1 MKELWTTLR
10 DLLNV
15 LPAGARRFLAG
26 YGALTSALTLLDVAA
41 MGLIALIISPSING
55 GPVTLPLIGE
65 LPEDRIPVLVVIAC
79 GLIMLKSGL
88 SILLHWVA
96 TQRFARYEL
105 AVGERLFNAYTHSTW
120 EQRSRRSVAEI
131 TRIADQGIAGAVSG
145 FILQLSSLPRSAST
159 FVLVLGVLV
168 IADPLTSVIAFVYLS
183 IVAFSVNRIVT
194 RRALRAS
201 RTTRD
206 YSYRVATLM
215 TEMVEALKELSLRN
229 RLDQISEVVTSYRR
243 VSTLSRAKTSFLGVV
258 PLASFESALVGGFL
272 LVGGVNLALG
282 GMSQAIASVV
292 LFAATGFR
300 LIPAVNAMQQSL
312 VNASAAMPVAQDVLG
327 DLTEAEARPRAAD
340 SLSASHR
347 PVPTDGVIELDHVSF
362 RYPGA
367 STDALRNVSLTIR
380 PGTSLAIVGPSGAG
394 KSTLVDI
401 ILGLS
406 EPTEGTITVGGLPF
420 VDVMRDWRSR
430 VGYVPQRVAL
440 FDGSIAQN
448 VALTWE
454 DDFDEEAVIA
464 ALERAQLGSLLA
476 GRDGGVRAR
485 IGERGVALSGGQQQR
500 LGVARALYTDPS
512 VLVLDEATSALD
524 TRTEDEV
531 SQAIRKLHGDVTIV
545 TVAHRLSTI
554 RDHEQVC
561 YLEDAEVR
569 GLGTFSDL
577 ARSVPAFRDQVRLAG
592 LLGDE
597 VL

>member
-1 MKELWTTLR
+1 VKELWTTLR
-10 DLLNV
+10 DLLKV
-15 LPAGARRFLAG
+15 MPAGARRFLAG
-26 YGALTSALTLLDVAA
+26 YGAVTSALTLLDVAA
-41 MGLIALIISPSING
+41 MGLIALIISPGING

-65 LPEDRIPVLVVIAC
+65 LPEDKIPVLVVIAC
-79 GLIMLKSGL
+79 GLIILKSGL

-131 TRIADQGIAGAVSG
+131 TRIADQGIAGTVSG

-168 IADPLTSVIAFVYLS
+168 VADPITSVVAFVYLA

-194 RRALRAS
+194 RRALIAA

-229 RLDQISEVVTSYRR
+229 RLDQVSDVVTSYRR

-327 DLTEAEARPRAAD
+327 DLTEAEARPRVAD
-340 SLSASHR
+340 SLRASHR
-347 PVPTDGVIELDHVSF
+347 PVPKDGAIELDHVSF

-367 STDALRNVSLTIR
+367 STDALRNVSLMIR
-380 PGTSLAIVGPSGAG
+380 PGSSLAIVGPSGAG

-531 SQAIRKLHGDVTIV
+531 SQAIKKLHGDVTIV